1 MPLGNAELRDFR
13 VVLISCMVALLAC
26 PAALARDVL
35 FSSENSN
42 PLLHAQLKPYCIAA
56 RKQVEAVWDEVD
68 PHNGKEVQLIFSI
81 GANGELVQV
90 FPRELNPNPLTER
103 AVYAVTQCGDFPPL
117 PLGQKVLIVCAT
129 FKSKHD
135 FGPTYQKIGDVA
147 VAAALIGLTGL
158 AIYGLMRLSTNS
170 SGGDDAVNANY
181 HWVEAH
187 YTKNG
192 VFVPGH
198 YQTNGNNSLSDNW
211 STAGNVN
218 PFTGKPGWVQ
228 P

>member
-1 MPLGNAELRDFR
+1 MRDFR
-13 VVLISCMVALLAC
+13 VILIYCMTALLVC
-26 PAALARDVL
+26 PPALARDVL

-56 RKQVEAVWDEVD
+56 RKQVEAVWDRVD
-68 PHNGKEVQLIFSI
+68 PHNGNEVQLIFAL
-81 GANGELVQV
+81 GANGELLNV
-90 FPRELNPNPLTER
+90 FPRTLDPNPLTER
-103 AVYAVTQCGDFPPL
+103 AVFAVTQCGDFPPL
-117 PLGQKVLIVCAT
+117 PQGQKTLIVCAT
-129 FKSKHD
+129 FKSKHN
-135 FGPTYQKIGDVA
+135 FGPDMQKVGDVA

-158 AIYGLMRLSTNS
+158 AIYGLLRLSANNNYGD
-170 SGGDDAVNANY
+170 GGVNANY
-181 HWVEAH
+181 HWVQPH

-198 YQTNGNNSLSDNW
+198 YQTNGDDSLSNNW

-218 PFTGKPGWVQ
+218 PFTGRPGWVR